1 MQAFAMPA
9 PHFPDMTPQVPRAQ
23 HDDAS
28 RFSADVYRASNLDLR
43 GMSDA
48 QLRAHFA
55 ASRHE
60 PRLFGPTPDTV
71 NFMSMRWL
79 RGRGVEVGA
88 GGSPTPLYGPTTTL
102 QADCDPGLAFGGRTL
117 DMPGSIDDPRFAQQA
132 EGRFDFSIASHVLE
146 HADSFIRSVDNLVT
160 LVRPGGVAY
169 IVLPD
174 IAFLDGLSFGASGAF
189 GRYDNAGDH
198 DLSLFG
204 FDLFVKKGPFEVLG
218 EAVFGDLD
226 RDAALVAAG
235 APGGLSGWYVE
246 GRFHFFPDAW
256 RGDGAWFGEE
266 STFTLVFRAESVDTD
281 DSATAIDFAT
291 RGRGM
296 RDDVERYTIGFNF
309 RPVEKTVVKIEYQF
323 LREPGGFERDN
334 DRLVL
339 SCAVSF

>member
-1 MQAFAMPA
+1 MPA

-174 IAFLDGLSFGASGAF
+174 IAFLDDSRWLPAHDFEHHAREYEDPLAF
-189 GRYDNAGDH
+189 
-198 DLSLFG
+198 
-204 FDLFVKKGPFEVLG
+204 
-218 EAVFGDLD
+218 
-226 RDAALVAAG
+226 AALHDQHYLDAAG
-235 APGGLSGWYVE
+235 AGIDHQNTHAALPPEYREAVRRGVIPAAQRFMHHKHNYRLAGWTALMLKARDFL
-246 GRFHFFPDAW
+246 GARF
-256 RGDGAWFGEE
+256 
-266 STFTLVFRAESVDTD
+266 
-281 DSATAIDFAT
+281 
-291 RGRGM
+291 
-296 RDDVERYTIGFNF
+296 DVEDIRYGHERMDCHF
-309 RPVEKTVVKIEYQF
+309 V
-323 LREPGGFERDN
+323 LR
-334 DRLVL
+334 RLR
-339 SCAVSF
+339 